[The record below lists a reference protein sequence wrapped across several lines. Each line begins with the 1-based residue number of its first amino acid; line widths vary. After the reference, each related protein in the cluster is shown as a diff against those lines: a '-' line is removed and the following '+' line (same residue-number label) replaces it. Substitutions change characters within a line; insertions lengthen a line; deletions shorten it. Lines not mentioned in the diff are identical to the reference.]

1 MAEILHPETGPARP
15 ARARQRGPASASVAA
30 APAPLELAPPEAA
43 VRYGFVALAIA
54 LVLTDRF
61 AVSIS
66 SLPLGATLPIT
77 YILLL
82 LLLMHRK
89 LAIDPGA
96 LLFYVAATTVAVLS
110 YFLNINAFGGSPASV
125 ASMALLLV
133 IYLPLV
139 FTLKAETTT
148 AAQWRWMMRVL
159 SNVLL
164 VSAITGIVQFYAQF
178 VIHEPWLFDASLL
191 IPDPIRGQ
199 GLYNSAIR
207 LGSFYKSNGFF
218 TREPSGFSYLMA
230 FGLLVELALFKR
242 RWRMAAFVL
251 ALALSYS
258 GTGIL
263 VLAIGLLLPLRIKTL
278 LTLGIGGLVVVIGNA
293 AAGDPLDLAFTY
305 ARIGEFTTRGSS
317 AYIRYVAPMQMI
329 DLNIDTTPWSMWV
342 GHGPGMIFRM
352 PGPSEFHDPT
362 WAKLTVEYGMFGFMI
377 FIGLMLYK
385 LAAFPAPLQL
395 RAVLFASWLVTG
407 GQLLAPENVY
417 FMYLVMGLWPRP
429 LQPGLRFPLPGPAV
443 QATSTQ
449 PPLPASARPA

>member
-1 MAEILHPETGPARP
+1 MAEIMYPDAVLARP
-15 ARARQRGPASASVAA
+15 AGPLQRRAGSNNVAARQ
-30 APAPLELAPPEAA
+30 APLELAPREAA
-43 VRYGFVALAIA
+43 VRYGFVALAIG

-66 SLPLGATLPIT
+66 SLPLGASLPLA

-82 LLLMHRK
+82 VLLMHRK
-89 LAIDPGA
+89 LSIDPAA

-139 FTLKAETTT
+139 FTLKSEATT

-164 VSAITGIVQFYAQF
+164 VSAIAGIVQFYAQF

-242 RWRMAAFVL
+242 RLRMAAFVL

-293 AAGDPLDLAFTY
+293 AAGDPLNLALTY

-317 AYIRYVAPMQMI
+317 AYIRYVAPMEMI

-352 PGPSEFHDPT
+352 PGPTEFHDPT
-362 WAKLTVEYGMFGFMI
+362 WAKLTVEYGMLGFLI
-377 FIGLMLYK
+377 FVGLVLYK
-385 LAAFPAPLQL
+385 LAAFPAPFQL
-395 RAVLFASWLVTG
+395 RAVLFTSWLVTG
-407 GQLLAPENVY
+407 GQLLAPENVF

-429 LQPGLRFPLPGPAV
+429 LQTALRFPVPGPV
-443 QATSTQ
+443 TDATNSEPTTAQ
-449 PPLPASARPA
+449 SPRPE